1 MTTEVELALL
11 NQRLEDLDARLSQ
24 MDSRAQ
30 VAVLRVE
37 LEEAYV
43 TAQNAMALANSLAGR
58 VAALEAGSVYDHTIA
73 SAMETHLRLK
83 ADRG

>member
-1 MTTEVELALL
+1 VELALL

-43 TAQNAMALANSLAGR
+43 TAQDAKALANSLAGR
-58 VAALEAGSVYDHTIA
+58 VAALEAGVD
-73 SAMETHLRLK
+73 
-83 ADRG
+83 GG